1 MISRI
6 LLLLGGLT
14 VVVTMSP
21 SPLQAQ
27 ATTQGDGTNCSSC
40 ENDVDIYGYYHRFTI
55 FADHYVDPN
64 TGHGPHSTWKDY
76 TCDGSHGRCYWED
89 EDAEAL
95 VELAESGDWASLRAA
110 VTDLGDRAAY
120 DAQRGELRIALCS
133 GQDVVLSML
142 GLQGEGDVLVKTKLA
157 DGDRSQPYHME

>member
-6 LLLLGGLT
+6 PLFLGGLA
-14 VVVTMSP
+14 VVVMMSS
-21 SPLQAQ
+21 SPVQAQ

-55 FADHYVDPN
+55 FAEHYVDPN

-76 TCDGSHGRCYWED
+76 TCDGSHGRCYWEE

-95 VELAESGDWASLRAA
+95 VALAESGDWAGVRAA
-110 VTDLGDRAAY
+110 VTDLGDRAVY

-133 GQDVVLSML
+133 GQEVALSMP
-142 GLQGEGDVLVKTKLA
+142 GLLSEGDVLVETKIA
-157 DGDRSQPYHME
+157 DADRS